1 MKSFVQKKIF
11 TRNISRKNLFH
22 CHFIFLIFSINGAK
36 IFMLSFSNGPNI
48 SIPMIVPSLT
58 LIDTPPD
65 TDSMR
70 DTIIHS
76 ASKDILTFA

>member
-1 MKSFVQKKIF
+1 
-11 TRNISRKNLFH
+11 
-22 CHFIFLIFSINGAK
+22 
-36 IFMLSFSNGPNI
+36 MLSFSNGPNI